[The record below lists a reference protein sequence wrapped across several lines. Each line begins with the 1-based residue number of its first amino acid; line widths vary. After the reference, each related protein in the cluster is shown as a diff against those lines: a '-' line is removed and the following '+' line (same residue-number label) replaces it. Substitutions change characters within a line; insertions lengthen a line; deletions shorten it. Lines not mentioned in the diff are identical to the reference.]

1 MRSSL
6 TDLSPPEKRELD
18 SLISE
23 NDPELFWSAL
33 LRWARRLQDHEK
45 LETAAA
51 VYAAVRDSD
60 AEPEVQAKAEKS
72 LAAIEGRGSIGGR
85 VEFLLGR
92 FTKDATNPS
101 TILPMLAG
109 SSVFQLGKGFALSRM
124 LEATKP
130 TWWMRGI
137 HGKLASSAFA
147 YGLEVPAFALSGRA
161 LRSCASANS
170 QPGLGQEMA
179 GAALTLGMLKL
190 AGAASQILMAKA
202 LGMTPAPVVRFAIS
216 QGALFAGLGSA
227 HALEESVGIRAKVD
241 GATTVTD
248 ILSSMLS
255 LGVGSRLSHRLLG
268 ERYLSRLQDLGLQI
282 QQAKGDLNLPARF
295 RLPRTLPELQK
306 IRSSTTPLAMLGA
319 GLGTLLSPATAQ
331 AAVGVPL
338 VPSSLLGSAA
348 LPILVGA
355 GAVLAVSPMVMG
367 VFTKGKQSPY
377 RLPAEVESSPPTKKV
392 LLRDEHV
399 SAVLELF
406 DEVRGGFTR
415 LVMKQEIY
423 DIEAALEAWTR
434 SQLGERGV
442 ESDPSIR
449 HHFATLEGALAD
461 PVRSRRVLAILNQDG
476 FPLQQRL
483 KFQKLFQAKLE
494 RGDIA
499 GILQEIRNSM
509 RSLDSL
515 ENGEVAQFTKI
526 AYLVDY
532 LKHGPFSEPPP
543 PSSPA
548 QPQPRGWI
556 DHSLNWLRRRF
567 GINRP

>member
-1 MRSSL
+1 MR
-6 TDLSPPEKRELD
+6 
-18 SLISE
+18 
-23 NDPELFWSAL
+23 WG
-33 LRWARRLQDHEK
+33 RRLLDHEN
-45 LETAAA
+45 LEAAVA
-51 VYAAVRDSD
+51 VYASVRDSD
-60 AEPEVQAKAEKS
+60 AEQEVKAKAEKAI
-72 LAAIEGRGSIGGR
+72 AAIEGRGSIGGR

-92 FTKDATNPS
+92 FMKDATNPS

-109 SSVFQLGKGFALSRM
+109 STVFQLGKGFALSRM
-124 LEATKP
+124 LSTTKP
-130 TWWMRGI
+130 AWWMRGLN
-137 HGKLASSAFA
+137 GKLASSAFGYA
-147 YGLEVPAFALSGRA
+147 LEVPAFALSSRA

-190 AGAASQILMAKA
+190 AGAASQTLMAKA

-227 HALEESVGIRAKVD
+227 HALEESVGLRVKVD

-268 ERYLSRLQDLGLQI
+268 ERYLSRLQGLGLQI

-295 RLPRTLPELQK
+295 RLPRTLPKLQK

-319 GLGTLLSPATAQ
+319 GLGILLSPATAQ
-331 AAVGVPL
+331 AAVGGSL
-338 VPSSLLGSAA
+338 VPSSLLGSTA

-406 DEVRGGFTR
+406 DEVRGFTR
-415 LVMKQEIY
+415 FVLKQEIY
-423 DIEAALEAWTR
+423 DIEVALEAWTR
-434 SQLGERGV
+434 NQLGEWGS
-442 ESDPSIR
+442 ESDPSMR

-499 GILQEIRNSM
+499 GILQEIRNSR
-509 RSLDSL
+509 RSLNSL
-515 ENGEVAQFTKI
+515 ENGEIAKFTKI

-532 LKHGPFSEPPP
+532 LKHGPFSEPPLP
-543 PSSPA
+543 PTPA
-548 QPQPRGWI
+548 QPQPKGWI